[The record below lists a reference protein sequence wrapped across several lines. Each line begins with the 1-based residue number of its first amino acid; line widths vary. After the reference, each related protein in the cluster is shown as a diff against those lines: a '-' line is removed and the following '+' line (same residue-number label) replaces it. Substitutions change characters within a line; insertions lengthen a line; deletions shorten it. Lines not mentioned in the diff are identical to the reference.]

1 MLVWMANLIAVVH
14 GAVVAAV
21 AFGAAAAMLGMLR
34 RRPRWERAYY
44 ALLVLVIAA
53 NVLWG
58 ECPLTR
64 WEQGLRN
71 WDAPGSAY
79 CNSFIGHYLP
89 LLPPRTLAWLGPALM
104 AGALLAAPLW
114 RQADRRRLHRLSKG
128 RPQAAD

>member
-1 MLVWMANLIAVVH
+1 MLLWLADLVAVAH
-14 GAVVAAV
+14 GLLVAAV
-21 AFGAAAAMLGMLR
+21 ALGAVAAMLGLLR

-44 ALLVLVIAA
+44 ALLVVVIIA

-79 CNSFIGHYLP
+79 CDSFIGHYLP
-89 LLPPRTLAWLGPALM
+89 MLPHRALAWLGPGLM
-104 AGALLAAPLW
+104 VGAFLSTPLW
-114 RQADRRRLHRLSKG
+114 RWADRRRRLPG
-128 RPQAAD
+128 GTGTA

>member
-1 MLVWMANLIAVVH
+1 MYLWLANGVAVMH
-14 GAVVAAV
+14 GAIVATV
-21 AFGAAAAMLGMLR
+21 ALGALAAMLGMLR

-44 ALLVLVIAA
+44 ALLVVA

-71 WDAPGSAY
+71 WNAPGSAY
-79 CNSFIGHYLP
+79 CSSFIGHYLP

-104 AGALLAAPLW
+104 AGAFLAAPLW
-114 RQADRRRLHRLSKG
+114 RQVDRRR
-128 RPQAAD
+128 RPA

>member
-1 MLVWMANLIAVVH
+1 MYLWLANGVAVMH
-14 GAVVAAV
+14 GAIVATV
-21 AFGAAAAMLGMLR
+21 ALGALAAMLGMLR

-44 ALLVLVIAA
+44 TLLVVVIVA

-104 AGALLAAPLW
+104 AGAFLAAPLW
-114 RQADRRRLHRLSKG
+114 RQVDRRR
-128 RPQAAD
+128 RPA